1 MLEHIT
7 SGEIILGVWAMFGL
21 FAAYGWN
28 RCSKALTDM
37 RSDRNAWMRSAE
49 THAQARRDVEPRES
63 LFRHA
68 LGFYARDT
76 HWRPMRT
83 RRHSITFRDRG
94 AVARAALRGEDI
106 DQVMQQLHLA
116 QAEPTKA
123 PETPPGTPD
132 AAPDATQP
140 EHAQAA

>member
-1 MLEHIT
+1 MIDPTIAYVLIVINAI
-7 SGEIILGVWAMFGL
+7 GIIAGVSSWSARTRVISQL
-21 FAAYGWN
+21 RA
-28 RCSKALTDM
+28 
-37 RSDRNAWMRSAE
+37 DRNAWMQSAE
-49 THAQARRDVEPRES
+49 THAAARREVEPREA
-63 LFRHA
+63 LFRKA

-116 QAEPTKA
+116 QAAPPKA
-123 PETPPGTPD
+123 AETPPGTPD
-132 AAPDATQP
+132 AAPAATQP

>member
-1 MLEHIT
+1 MLDPTIAT
-7 SGEIILGVWAMFGL
+7 LVAVIAVLGLIAVTVPI
-21 FAAYGWN
+21 AYSREN
-28 RCSKALTDM
+28 RMLRA
-37 RSDRNAWMRSAE
+37 DRNAWMQSAE
-49 THAQARRDVEPRES
+49 THAAARREVEPREA
-63 LFRHA
+63 LFRKA

-116 QAEPTKA
+116 QAEPPKA

-132 AAPDATQP
+132 AAPAATQP